1 MPAPEGR
8 ARRRRPQPRRDSL
21 LLEAV
26 RPEERSI
33 EHRALG
39 PVTAPRPLASVP
51 MLLGF
56 SAGIIALIAVVF
68 PTRAEYAGLAEVKQP
83 DQYSIAYLK
92 VLTRANPE
100 DTELRMLYVKQLA
113 QLGRW
118 DEALLALGP
127 ALDDPSPTVRDVA
140 RLQRF
145 DIVLARA
152 RSLPEGTPERAK
164 AFDEVAA
171 LIPDLLGRDLGVPR
185 MRDLALVALGLDRPA
200 LAAEVYARLASMVP
214 VDQRHEVRATAARW
228 FLAAQKHAD
237 AARYYAW
244 ASNTAPTVV
253 KAKEYALS
261 ELAALEAKDVELAAD
276 RSVAYAKKWWDD
288 YAIVERAT
296 HLATACDRPRTA
308 RDFGRRLM
316 ALGPVTEALQRAQ
329 AKRELGAGDPKAALA
344 LVRVLLARRPEDCAL
359 QEAAARISEWVS
371 DTDAALQHWLWLAD
385 HACVPQGV
393 VL

>member
-1 MPAPEGR
+1 MPAPEPRIR
-8 ARRRRPQPRRDSL
+8 ARRRAPRRESG
-21 LLEAV
+21 LLEVA
-26 RPEERSI
+26 RPPEPSI
-33 EHRALG
+33 EARVLG

-56 SAGIIALIAVVF
+56 AAGVIALIAVVF

-100 DTELRMLYVKQLA
+100 DTELRMLYVKQLS

-118 DEALLALGP
+118 AEALDALAP
-127 ALDDPSPTVRDVA
+127 ALEDKNPAIRDVA

-145 DIVLARA
+145 DILLARA
-152 RSLPEGTPERAK
+152 RSLPEGSADRAA
-164 AFDEVAA
+164 AFDAVAA
-171 LIPDLLGRDLGVPR
+171 LIPDLVGRNLGEPR
-185 MRDLALVALGLDRPA
+185 MRDLALVALGLDKPG

-228 FLAAQKHAD
+228 FLAAQNQTQ

-244 ASNTAPTVV
+244 ASNTAPTVE
-253 KAKEYALS
+253 KSKEYALL
-261 ELAALEAKDVELAAD
+261 ELAALESKNVELAAD

-288 YAIVERAT
+288 YGIVERAT

-308 RDFGRRLM
+308 RDFGRRLVSI
-316 ALGPVTEALQRAQ
+316 GPVTEALQRAQ
-329 AKRELGAGDPKAALA
+329 AKRELGAGDPKSALA
-344 LVRVLLARRPEDCAL
+344 IVKQLLARRDDCAL
-359 QEAAARISEWVS
+359 HEAAARISEWTNDQ
-371 DTDAALQHWLWLAD
+371 DTALDHWLWVAD